1 MMSRYRS
8 RKFFWIVQVYALWC
22 LVLSY
27 MSDSAYGCDPDGPI
41 KQFPHCIGY
50 WPPEYSPKSL
60 KSIDYFNYTP
70 TMSTKVEDLKTS
82 TIAQERTI
90 QVSILL
96 PNNFDK
102 KDIKDIIEDSEK
114 KENELIKTNS
124 STSLNRYVGLD
135 HIASAQKRSG
145 MGLLVGFQTIRDKN
159 LIRNDIFFNITLR
172 DSKCNSMYGQKTFLD
187 AYTEKV
193 HVLFGPACDLS
204 LGKPIRNILFF

>member
-1 MMSRYRS
+1 MMARYRS
-8 RKFFWIVQVYALWC
+8 RKFVWIFQVSSLCC
-22 LVLSY
+22 LVLLY
-27 MSDSAYGCDPDGPI
+27 MSDRAYGCDPNGPI

-50 WPPEYSPKSL
+50 WPPEYSPNSL

-70 TMSTKVEDLKTS
+70 TMSSNVDDLKMS

-96 PNNFDK
+96 PNSFDK

-114 KENELIKTNS
+114 KENNFN
-124 STSLNRYVGLD
+124 TSLNRYVGLD
-135 HIASAQKRSG
+135 HLASAQKRSG

-159 LIRNDIFFNITLR
+159 IIRDDIFFNITLR
-172 DSKCNSMYGQKTFLD
+172 DSRCNSMYGQKTFLD

-193 HVLFGPACDLS
+193 NVIFGPACDLS
-204 LGKPIRNILFF
+204 LGKSICKILYF